1 MNSDQKKG
9 VKIYAIAST
18 FFYEVLLIVA
28 VLFFL
33 GYLLDTWL
41 NTVFVFKAIAIIL
54 GVLAGIRNII
64 KRIYKVENDDER
76 S

>member
-1 MNSDQKKG
+1 MNSDRKKG

>member
-1 MNSDQKKG
+1 MNNDRKKG

>member
-1 MNSDQKKG
+1 MNSDRKKG

-33 GYLLDTWL
+33 GYLLDAWL